1 MVTKLK
7 IFIENDKKTCAIYS
21 ISHSNLCHISFQ
33 LDANHAVICVKLH
46 CNLHQVDVQIRVKLH
61 CNLRQVT
68 WLSASECERDR
79 MRMAGEGNMGREAF
93 PL

>member
-1 MVTKLK
+1 MLSKFMVAKLK
-7 IFIENDKKTCAIYS
+7 IFIENDKKTRAIYS

-33 LDANHAVICVKLH
+33 LDANHAVICV
-46 CNLHQVDVQIRVKLH
+46 RLH

-79 MRMAGEGNMGREAF
+79 MQMVGKGNMSRDVF